1 MKVTTDHYV
10 EQGVELN
17 LILSSRTY
25 FKLQFLLQREDAH
38 RKCDMDDDEDDSVDQ
53 EPPYQSL
60 ASSSGMKRYGTLA
73 SLEMLDDS
81 EQVAEDSTDSEDH
94 CEWDSDI
101 DEGDRNK
108 KQGEPCEY
116 CNLSH
121 FGRNSPFTH

>member
-1 MKVTTDHYV
+1 MD
-10 EQGVELN
+10 
-17 LILSSRTY
+17 
-25 FKLQFLLQREDAH
+25 
-38 RKCDMDDDEDDSVDQ
+38 DDDEDDSVDQ

-73 SLEMLDDS
+73 SLELLDDS

-108 KQGEPCEY
+108 KQGESCEY
-116 CNLSH
+116 CSLSRFCLNAKNNKYKFMSAARLH
-121 FGRNSPFTH
+121 LIYALFAHMRYSDINCVHVFIEM

>member
-1 MKVTTDHYV
+1 MD
-10 EQGVELN
+10 
-17 LILSSRTY
+17 
-25 FKLQFLLQREDAH
+25 
-38 RKCDMDDDEDDSVDQ
+38 DDDEDDSVDQ

-101 DEGDRNK
+101 DEGDCNK
-108 KQGEPCEY
+108 KQGESCEY
-116 CNLSH
+116 CSLSCFSANNKH
-121 FGRNSPFTH
+121 KFMSTACLQLTYALFAHVRYSDINCV